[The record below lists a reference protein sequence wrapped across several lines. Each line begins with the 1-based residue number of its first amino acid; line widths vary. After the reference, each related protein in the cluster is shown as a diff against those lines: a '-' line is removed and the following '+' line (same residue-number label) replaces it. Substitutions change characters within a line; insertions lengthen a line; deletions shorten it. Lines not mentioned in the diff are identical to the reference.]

1 MEIKRKALLVDIT
14 KCIGCRSCETR
25 CKEVHGFP
33 TEAPSPQLSATA
45 FTIIDERG
53 DKFVRRLCQHCND
66 PSCASV
72 CPVGAIRKTA
82 EGPVV
87 YDGQKC
93 IGCRY
98 CMIACPNQVPKY
110 QWAKLAPRV
119 AKCDM
124 CYERVR
130 NGQQTNCAEACK
142 EVNPDDPATIF
153 GDRDELLKEAQKRLL
168 SDSKYVQHIYGST
181 EFGGTSVLFISD
193 VPFEKLGFL
202 IPKEQTALPALSQAA
217 LGDVPTVAF
226 VGGSLLAGIYWIT
239 QRRREVLLV
248 EAKEKNEERS

>member
-1 MEIKRKALLVDIT
+1 MATNKKALLIDIT
-14 KCIGCRSCETR
+14 KCVGCRACETK

-33 TEAPSPQLSATA
+33 TDPSPQLSAA
-45 FTIIDERG
+45 ALTIIDERG
-53 DKFVRRLCQHCND
+53 DKFVRRMCQHCND
-66 PSCASV
+66 PACASV
-72 CPVGAIRKTA
+72 CPVGAIKKTA

-87 YDGQKC
+87 YDGDKC

-110 QWAKLAPRV
+110 QWTKLAPKV
-119 AKCDM
+119 VKCDM

-130 NGQQTNCAEACK
+130 NGQQTNCAEAC
-142 EVNPDDPATIF
+142 PTGATTF
-153 GDRDELLKEAQKRLL
+153 GDRDEMLKEAQKRLL
-168 SDSKYVQHIYGST
+168 ADSTYVQRIYGAS
-181 EFGGTSVLFISD
+181 EFGGTSVFYVSD

-202 IPKEQTALPALSQAA
+202 IPKEERPLSALSQAA

-239 QRRREVLLV
+239 QRRREVLLA
-248 EAKEKNEERS
+248 EAKAKAENARERS

>member
-1 MEIKRKALLVDIT
+1 METKKKALLIDIT
-14 KCIGCRSCETR
+14 KCQGCRMCESG
-25 CKEVHGFP
+25 CKEAHGFP
-33 TEAPSPQLSATA
+33 TDPSPQLSATA
-45 FTIIDERG
+45 FTIIDERANG
-53 DKFVRRLCQHCND
+53 KFVRRMCQHCND
-66 PSCASV
+66 PACASV

-87 YDGQKC
+87 YDGKKC

-110 QWAKLAPRV
+110 QWTKLAPLV

-130 NGQQTNCAEACK
+130 AGQKTVCAEACPY
-142 EVNPDDPATIF
+142 EATIF
-153 GDRDELLKEAQKRLL
+153 GDRDELLKEAQKRLAA
-168 SDSKYVQHIYGST
+168 DSNYVQHIYGST

-202 IPKEQTALPALSQAA
+202 IPKEDRPLPALSQAA

-239 QRRREVLLV
+239 QRRREVLLA
-248 EAKEKNEERS
+248 EAREKEERS

>member
-1 MEIKRKALLVDIT
+1 MEPTKKALLIDIT
-14 KCIGCRSCETR
+14 KCVGCRSCEMK

-33 TEAPSPQLSATA
+33 QEPSPQLNATA
-45 FTIIDERG
+45 FTIIDERADG
-53 DKFVRRLCQHCND
+53 KFVRRLCQHCNE
-66 PSCASV
+66 PACASV

-82 EGPVV
+82 EGPVI
-87 YDGQKC
+87 YDGNKC

-110 QWAKLAPRV
+110 QWSKLAPRV

-130 NGQQTNCAEACK
+130 NGQQTNCAEACP
-142 EVNPDDPATIF
+142 VQATIF
-153 GDRDELLKEAQKRLL
+153 GDRDEMLREASKRLL
-168 SDSKYVQHIYGST
+168 ADASYVQHIYGST
-181 EFGGTSVLFISD
+181 EFGGGSVLFISD

-202 IPKEQTALPALSQAA
+202 IPKEEAPLATLSQAA

-226 VGGSLLAGIYWIT
+226 VGGSLLAGLYWIT
-239 QRRREVLLV
+239 QRRREVLLA
-248 EAKEKNEERS
+248 EAKEKHEERS

>member
-1 MEIKRKALLVDIT
+1 METKKKALLIDIT
-14 KCIGCRSCETR
+14 KCVGCRTCETR

-33 TEAPSPQLSATA
+33 TDPSPQLTATA
-45 FTIIDERG
+45 FTIIDERANG
-53 DKFVRRLCQHCND
+53 KFVRRMCQHCNE
-66 PSCASV
+66 PACASV

-87 YDGQKC
+87 YEGKKC

-110 QWAKLAPRV
+110 QWSKLAPYM

-130 NGQQTNCAEACK
+130 NGEQTNCAEVCP
-142 EVNPDDPATIF
+142 VQATIF
-153 GDRDELLKEAQKRLL
+153 GDRDEMLKEARKRLDA
-168 SDSKYVQHIYGST
+168 DSSYVQHIYGST
-181 EFGGTSVLFISD
+181 EFGGGSVLFISD

-202 IPKEQTALPALSQAA
+202 IPKEERPLPTLSQAA

-226 VGGSLLAGIYWIT
+226 VGGSLLAGLYWIT
-239 QRRREVLLV
+239 QRRREVLLA
-248 EAKEKNEERS
+248 EAKEKAEATRGRS